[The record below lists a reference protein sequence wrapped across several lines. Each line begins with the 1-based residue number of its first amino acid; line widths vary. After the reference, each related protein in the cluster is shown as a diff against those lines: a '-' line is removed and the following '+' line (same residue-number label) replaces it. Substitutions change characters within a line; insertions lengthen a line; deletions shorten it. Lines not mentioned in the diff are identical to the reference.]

1 MGIDHNKRL
10 KEHLYYYS
18 ARISRDMS
26 NLIKWLVLAV
36 VTGCIVGAASTL
48 FSFVMIDP
56 HVPSLLFF
64 TVCIILII
72 LHFSSQ

>member
-36 VTGCIVGAASTL
+36 FYVEGSDQLPEGA
-48 FSFVMIDP
+48 
-56 HVPSLLFF
+56 
-64 TVCIILII
+64 
-72 LHFSSQ
+72 